1 MAAVDTLRKRAG
13 AREWAGLALL
23 ALPCLLVSMD
33 AHVLNLAIPQL
44 TSDLRPTN
52 AQLLWIVDSYAFLVA
67 GSLMTMGALGDR
79 VGRRRMLLIGAAAFG
94 LASLLA
100 AFSTSPA
107 MLIAARALLGVAGAT
122 LMPSTLAL
130 IRVMFS
136 DPRQRTTAVGVWT
149 ASFALGGVL
158 APVVAGILLRHF
170 WWGSVFL
177 VAVPPIV
184 VLLALGRVLLPESR
198 DRDAGRVDIASAALS
213 LVGVLSA
220 VYGLKRAAQH
230 GLDPVAGVAL
240 ATGLCLAGAFLRRQH
255 GLANP
260 WIDLA
265 LFRRRGFSM
274 PLAANSLSFFVL
286 YGTQFFIAQYLQL
299 VLGLSALRAGLWTI
313 PSALGYLVGSA
324 LAPVAAQRV
333 RPAWLMSASL
343 ATCAAGFGL
352 LTLVGPESGLPLVV
366 TGSVVFSLGLAPVYV
381 LTTEV
386 AVTSAPPERSGSAS
400 GILETTANLGG
411 ALGIAFL
418 GSLGGAIYRD
428 AMTASG
434 SLGIPPQLWED
445 ARLTLGGAV
454 ATAARLPDPLAGELA
469 GSARDAFTLAFCTVE
484 AVGAGIMTALAVG
497 AALLLRPERQ
507 AGSRSSRRES
517 VSSSS
522 SV

>member
-1 MAAVDTLRKRAG
+1 MSENHALHAQAG

-52 AQLLWIVDSYAFLVA
+52 AQLLWIVDSYGFLVA

-79 VGRRRMLLIGAAAFG
+79 VGRRRLLLIGAAGFG

-100 AFSTSPA
+100 AFSTSPT

-136 DPRQRTTAVGVWT
+136 DPGQRTTAFGIWT

-158 APVVAGILLRHF
+158 APLVAGILLRHF

-177 VAVPPIV
+177 VAVPSIV
-184 VLLALGRVLLPESR
+184 VLLALGRVLLPEFK
-198 DRDAGRVDIASAALS
+198 DRGAGRIDAASAALS

-220 VYGLKRAAQH
+220 VYGLKRAAQT
-230 GLDPVAGVAL
+230 GADPIAAAAL
-240 ATGLCLAGAFLRRQH
+240 AIGVCLAGAFLRRQR
-255 GLANP
+255 GRANP

-265 LFRRRGFSM
+265 LFRRRGFSI

-313 PSALGYLVGSA
+313 PSALGYLAGSA
-324 LAPVAAQRV
+324 LVPVAANRV
-333 RPAWLMSASL
+333 RPGWLMSASL
-343 ATCAAGFGL
+343 ALTAIGFGL
-352 LTLVGPESGLPLVV
+352 LTQVGPESGLPFVV

-381 LTTEV
+381 LTTEMTV
-386 AVTSAPPERSGSAS
+386 ASTPPARSGAAS
-400 GILETTANLGG
+400 GLLETTANLGG
-411 ALGIAFL
+411 ALGIALL
-418 GSLGGAIYRD
+418 GSLGGALYRN
-428 AMTASG
+428 AMTG
-434 SLGIPPQLWED
+434 SWED
-445 ARLTLGGAV
+445 ARLTLGGAM
-454 ATAARLPDPLAGELA
+454 ATASRLPEPLAGELA
-469 GSARDAFTLAFCTVE
+469 GSARDAFTVAFCTVE
-484 AVGAGIMTALAVG
+484 LVGAGIMAALAVLS
-497 AALLLRPERQ
+497 AVLLRPRPRSQ
-507 AGSRSSRRES
+507 WSRHGRSPGTPRSRR
-517 VSSSS
+517 
-522 SV
+522 

>member
-1 MAAVDTLRKRAG
+1 MTAIDTLRSERAG

-177 VAVPPIV
+177 VAVPSIV
-184 VLLALGRVLLPESR
+184 LLLALGRVLLPESR
-198 DRDAGRVDIASAALS
+198 DRGAGRVDLASAALS

-220 VYGLKRAAQH
+220 VYGLKRAAQN
-230 GLDPVAGVAL
+230 GLDPIAGVAL
-240 ATGLCLAGAFLRRQH
+240 ATGLCLTAAFLRRQH
-255 GLANP
+255 RLADP

-265 LFRRRGFSM
+265 LFQRRGFSM

-313 PSALGYLVGSA
+313 PSALGYLAGSA

-343 ATCAAGFGL
+343 ATCAGGFGL
-352 LTLVGPESGLPLVV
+352 LTQVGPEAGLPLVV

-411 ALGIAFL
+411 ALGIALL

-434 SLGIPPQLWED
+434 SLGLPPHLWED
-445 ARLTLGGAV
+445 ARLTLGGAM
-454 ATAARLPDPLAGELA
+454 ATAARLPGPLAGELA
-469 GSARDAFTLAFCTVE
+469 GSARDAFTQAFCTVE
-484 AVGAGIMTALAVG
+484 AVGAGVMTALAVS
-497 AALLLRPERQ
+497 AALLLRERQ
-507 AGSRSSRRES
+507 AGRRSSRRAS